1 MANANAWNNDTVD
14 YLQQCEEEIRVL
26 FEQDGY
32 EIDMLNVLE
41 NMLVN
46 LPVASKAAR
55 GQKDPRDCLEKVGN
69 TFIAVV
75 QEITTYGAD
84 PEDDVVVIQNSSQAL
99 YVKNISILEACSI
112 KEKWQVGCGWLEQAE
127 GRGHGGPL
135 QGLFHTE
142 AHQ

>member
-55 GQKDPRDCLEKVGN
+55 GRR
-69 TFIAVV
+69 T
-75 QEITTYGAD
+75 QETAWRRSGTHSL
-84 PEDDVVVIQNSSQAL
+84 PWC
-99 YVKNISILEACSI
+99 K
-112 KEKWQVGCGWLEQAE
+112 
-127 GRGHGGPL
+127 R
-135 QGLFHTE
+135 
-142 AHQ
+142 

>member
-55 GQKDPRDCLEKVGN
+55 APTLASSNMLENPSMVPRAWGATRRAPKCTPVASAMVLLGPGVKAPTTANTRNERKSADMSAGAVGLEK
-69 TFIAVV
+69 
-75 QEITTYGAD
+75 
-84 PEDDVVVIQNSSQAL
+84 
-99 YVKNISILEACSI
+99 
-112 KEKWQVGCGWLEQAE
+112 
-127 GRGHGGPL
+127 
-135 QGLFHTE
+135 
-142 AHQ
+142 